1 MLESIK
7 CYVFLYYLVCLMY
20 IGSVSSTNSIA
31 MNKERDIGLLEER
44 ELKKELTITEEGK
57 ISFTYVSGY
66 LVNE

>member
-1 MLESIK
+1 
-7 CYVFLYYLVCLMY
+7 MY

-57 ISFTYVSGY
+57 ISFTYVSRY